1 MVSSTLEKRGIREH
15 LTAGECL
22 GVLFYK
28 IILDLCYYF
37 FEYEFFSYT
46 GFDFEFSTLK
56 YVLCWILYLAVY
68 AMIRSRKSD
77 ICSLFVYVIYALS
90 IVPFLVFYQFSN
102 KCELWMLIL
111 QIVCLILMK
120 WAFSIFPVNWKVP
133 FKKISYRSFWLRISV
148 HILLIVYLGYTIMK
162 YGLPRL
168 DVMFSPDISDVRAEV
183 SLSTL
188 DNIIQTLICKIVCPL
203 FIILSFKEKK
213 YLSFAMGVLIQLYTY
228 GVTGFKT
235 YLFIP
240 IVFFGLNMF
249 PKLKIK
255 RMVFGGLA
263 ALFCV
268 LSLWTIISQNAYLY
282 ALLGDRVVFFPAII
296 KYSYFDF
303 FSKNE
308 FAYFSQSSIAGI
320 FNITSNYTENI
331 PNMIGRVYFNM
342 PEMWTNTG
350 FMADGYSNA
359 GVIGVLSMSLLIA
372 IVLSLTRNEIRK
384 CSATTLRCLEALLL
398 TYYVALNDGPA
409 ISTLFSGG
417 LIFVLFMVMFISFDD
432 DQESKA
438 LLPKKY

>member
-1 MVSSTLEKRGIREH
+1 
-15 LTAGECL
+15 
-22 GVLFYK
+22 
-28 IILDLCYYF
+28 
-37 FEYEFFSYT
+37 
-46 GFDFEFSTLK
+46 
-56 YVLCWILYLAVY
+56 
-68 AMIRSRKSD
+68 
-77 ICSLFVYVIYALS
+77 
-90 IVPFLVFYQFSN
+90 
-102 KCELWMLIL
+102 
-111 QIVCLILMK
+111 
-120 WAFSIFPVNWKVP
+120 
-133 FKKISYRSFWLRISV
+133 
-148 HILLIVYLGYTIMK
+148 
-162 YGLPRL
+162 
-168 DVMFSPDISDVRAEV
+168 
-183 SLSTL
+183 
-188 DNIIQTLICKIVCPL
+188 
-203 FIILSFKEKK
+203 
-213 YLSFAMGVLIQLYTY
+213 MGVLIQLYTY